1 MWRHYLLGLQMV
13 DFRLLGEKGLLCQGI
28 YMAVRGGGR
37 DSGYKRSQNIESDDV
52 ISVDEKGSG
61 KGDDEIETDDNTSYN
76 EWLAA
81 QGLVKL
87 CAEQPKQGD
96 THKLH
101 DKENKS
107 DSVEQ
112 TKGNNNDD
120 EKTCEYKKEQSER
133 EQSKIEES
141 QKEQSVQEDNV
152 KAAKPNH
159 QLYVK
164 EKMKSRKAKNI
175 F

>member
-1 MWRHYLLGLQMV
+1 M
-13 DFRLLGEKGLLCQGI
+13 
-28 YMAVRGGGR
+28 
-37 DSGYKRSQNIESDDV
+37 
-52 ISVDEKGSG
+52 
-61 KGDDEIETDDNTSYN
+61 
-76 EWLAA
+76 
-81 QGLVKL
+81 
-87 CAEQPKQGD
+87 CADQPKQGD
-96 THKLH
+96 ICKLH

-112 TKGNNNDD
+112 TKENNNDD
-120 EKTCEYKKEQSER
+120 EKTCEYKKEQSEK

-164 EKMKSRKAKNI
+164 EKMKTRKAKNI

>member
-1 MWRHYLLGLQMV
+1 M
-13 DFRLLGEKGLLCQGI
+13 
-28 YMAVRGGGR
+28 
-37 DSGYKRSQNIESDDV
+37 GYKHSQNIESDDV
-52 ISVDEKGSG
+52 ISVDDEGSG
-61 KGDDEIETDDNTSYN
+61 KGDDEIETDHNTSYT

-87 CAEQPKQGD
+87 CVDQLKQGD
-96 THKLH
+96 TRKLH
-101 DKENKS
+101 NKENKS

-120 EKTCEYKKEQSER
+120 EKTCEYIKEQS
-133 EQSKIEES
+133 QIEES

-164 EKMKSRKAKNI
+164 EKNES
-175 F
+175 

>member
-1 MWRHYLLGLQMV
+1 M
-13 DFRLLGEKGLLCQGI
+13 
-28 YMAVRGGGR
+28 
-37 DSGYKRSQNIESDDV
+37 
-52 ISVDEKGSG
+52 
-61 KGDDEIETDDNTSYN
+61 
-76 EWLAA
+76 
-81 QGLVKL
+81 
-87 CAEQPKQGD
+87 CADQPKQGD
-96 THKLH
+96 IHKLH

-120 EKTCEYKKEQSER
+120 EKTCEYKKEQS
-133 EQSKIEES
+133 K
-141 QKEQSVQEDNV
+141 KEQSVQEDNV

-164 EKMKSRKAKNI
+164 EKMKARKAKNI